1 MRRFSMLLLAATA
14 VGWPITSQAG
24 DGEVAAGIIGGLAAG
39 ALMGAAAA
47 QQGVAP
53 NPVYVTPDPVYVPP
67 PQHCYWTR
75 GEPTWDEYRGA
86 WVRPRLQVCNPA
98 DEVVDDEVVGEEW

>member
-1 MRRFSMLLLAATA
+1 MRRFSMLLLACSMTATA
-14 VGWPITSQAG
+14 VAWPITSQAG

-53 NPVYVTPDPVYVPP
+53 TVRHSGP
-67 PQHCYWTR
+67 R
-75 GEPTWDEYRGA
+75 
-86 WVRPRLQVCNPA
+86 VRPSTPA
-98 DEVVDDEVVGEEW
+98 LLLDPR

>member
-24 DGEVAAGIIGGLAAG
+24 DREVAAGIIGGLAAG
-39 ALMGAAAA
+39 ALIGGGAAAA
-47 QQGVAP
+47 QQDVA
-53 NPVYVTPDPVYVPP
+53 PDPVYVAPP
-67 PQHCYWTR
+67 PAQHCYWTH
-75 GEPTWDEYRGA
+75 GERTWDEYRGA
-86 WVRPRLQVCNPA
+86 WIRPRFQVCNPA